1 MVWYKLY
8 ASFLPAKSELKS
20 SNTVTLLCNNARQ
33 KLSKINLNSVVMST
47 NLLKLRS

>member
-8 ASFLPAKSELKS
+8 AGFLPAKSELKS
-20 SNTVTLLCNNARQ
+20 SNTVTLCNNARQ

-47 NLLKLRS
+47 NLLKLWS